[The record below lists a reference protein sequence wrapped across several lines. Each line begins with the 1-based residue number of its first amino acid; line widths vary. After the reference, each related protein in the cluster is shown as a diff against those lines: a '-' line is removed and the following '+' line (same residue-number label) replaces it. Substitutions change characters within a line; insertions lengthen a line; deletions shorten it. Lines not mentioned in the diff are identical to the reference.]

1 MAESVKISANLSKS
15 VVQALKDMAED
26 QNISMTEALRRSI
39 STEKFLLDTI
49 KRKGK
54 ILIEEEDKT
63 MRQVLIR

>member
-15 VVQALKDMAED
+15 VVQALKDMAEE
-26 QNISMTEALRRSI
+26 QNISMTEVLRRSI

>member
-1 MAESVKISANLSKS
+1 MAESVKISVNLSKD
-15 VVQALKDMAED
+15 VVKALKDMADE

-39 STEKFLLDTI
+39 STEKFFLDTV

-63 MRQVLIR
+63 IKQVVVR

>member
-15 VVQALKDMAED
+15 VVKALKDMAEE
-26 QNISMTEALRRSI
+26 QNISMTEVLRRSI